1 MFDFSASQIGLV
13 GLVALFAI
21 GPERMPR
28 VARGAGIMMG
38 RIRRYVHSVRDEI
51 DKEMDKTELKEL
63 KKRMQEATRE
73 AEAHWRAAGKDTTNL
88 LQESALAVQQVDQA
102 HPLLNAT
109 GTAISSVMVPENAPS
124 FRPPLMS
131 PISVIQ
137 QARGDMECFGGDP
150 FCVRQST
157 PLRSQEAKPSD
168 GSGEG
173 S

>member
-38 RIRRYVHSVRDEI
+38 RFRRYVRSVRDEI

-63 KKRMQEATRE
+63 KKRMQEATKE
-73 AEAHWRAAGKDTTNL
+73 AEIQWRAAGKDTTNL
-88 LQESALAVQQVDQA
+88 LQESALAVQQVDQV
-102 HPLLNAT
+102 HPVMGSVSTTTTPQQGSDNDLSFKAPL
-109 GTAISSVMVPENAPS
+109 ISPV
-124 FRPPLMS
+124 
-131 PISVIQ
+131 SVIQ

-157 PLRSQEAKPSD
+157 PLRSQEIGSPD
-168 GSGEG
+168 GNGEV
-173 S
+173 

>member
-38 RIRRYVHSVRDEI
+38 RFRRYVRSVRDEI
-51 DKEMDKTELKEL
+51 DKEMDKTELREL

-73 AEAHWRAAGKDTTNL
+73 AEIQWRAAGKDTTSL
-88 LQESALAVQQVDQA
+88 LQESAMAVEQVDQA
-102 HPLLNAT
+102 TSLKEPFSPDNDL
-109 GTAISSVMVPENAPS
+109 S
-124 FRPPLMS
+124 FKPPLIS
-131 PISVIQ
+131 PVSLVQ

-150 FCVRQST
+150 FCVRQNT
-157 PLRSQEAKPSD
+157 PPRSQEV
-168 GSGEG
+168 GSADENGEV